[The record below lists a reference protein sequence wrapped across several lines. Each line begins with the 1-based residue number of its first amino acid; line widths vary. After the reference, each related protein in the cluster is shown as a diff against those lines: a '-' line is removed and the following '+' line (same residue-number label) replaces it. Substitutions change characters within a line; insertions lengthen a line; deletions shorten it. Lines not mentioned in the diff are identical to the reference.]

1 MKNREKSEML
11 PRFGVCMTRLWG
23 HQSPWDGTKNRFW
36 QKAGKLLSLLIVL
49 LYFANLF
56 PKEFIYS

>member
-1 MKNREKSEML
+1 MF